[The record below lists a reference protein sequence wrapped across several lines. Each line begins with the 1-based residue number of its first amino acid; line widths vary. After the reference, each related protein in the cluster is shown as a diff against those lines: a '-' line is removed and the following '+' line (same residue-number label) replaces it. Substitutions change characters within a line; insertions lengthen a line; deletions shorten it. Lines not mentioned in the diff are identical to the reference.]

1 MSAVGTQIAEL
12 VSSIASFQTEL
23 DTLKEQQS
31 VAIRE
36 LGLKHKEELAELNA
50 KSEKAK
56 KEFAAYLKEAGID
69 TFLAPAKSKAKA
81 KVGNKDKTPKTR
93 TSSKDKK
100 AAIERNRSIYTSS
113 YEKGIND
120 KTGLPNKH
128 KGRGNKNH
136 EIDKLMKLDEA
147 AFAKANK

>member
-1 MSAVGTQIAEL
+1 MSAVGIQIAEL
-12 VSSIASFQTEL
+12 WSSIESFKAEL
-23 DTLKEQQS
+23 STLEERQS
-31 VAIRE
+31 VEKGE
-36 LGLKHKEELAELNA
+36 LSLKHKEELAELKA

-69 TFLAPAKSKAKA
+69 TFLAPAKKNQISNTVKS
-81 KVGNKDKTPKTR
+81 R

-100 AAIERNRSIYTSS
+100 AAIERNKAIYTST

-128 KGRGNKNH
+128 QGRGNKNH
-136 EIDKLMKLDEA
+136 EIDKLMKNDEEV
-147 AFAKANK
+147 FKKANK